1 MNAAVK
7 IVLVDDHTI
16 VRNGLKVLIEMIGNF
31 KITAEFSNGLEFT
44 KAYPFPEN
52 PDLIILDLTMPV
64 MNGVET
70 VQWLRD
76 KQINIPILILTMEY
90 NEDLILQL
98 NELDVGGYI
107 SKNSTA
113 TVMKKAIDDIL
124 EFGFYNSELL
134 REAIKSMRNR
144 KESPVEKMKREITP
158 REFEFL
164 RLLCGPGDYTYKAIA
179 EIMKVS
185 LSTVDGYRESL
196 FFKLGVT
203 SKTNLFKFA
212 TENKIV

>member
-1 MNAAVK
+1 MNSPVK

-16 VRNGLKVLIEMIGNF
+16 VRNGLKALIEMIGDF
-31 KITAEFSNGLEFT
+31 KIIAEFSNGKEFT
-44 KAYPFPEN
+44 ATFPLPEE
-52 PDLIILDLTMPV
+52 PDLIILDLAMPI
-64 MNGVET
+64 MNGLET
-70 VQWLRD
+70 VQWLRS
-76 KQINIPILILTMEY
+76 KKIQIPILVLTMEH
-90 NEDLILQL
+90 NDDIILQL
-98 NELDVGGYI
+98 NDLDVGGYI

-113 TVMKKAIDDIL
+113 VVMKKAIDDITA
-124 EFGFYNSELL
+124 FGFYNSELL
-134 REAIKSMRNR
+134 RQAVKSIQNR
-144 KESPVEKMKREITP
+144 KESPVEKMKKEITP
-158 REFEFL
+158 RELEFIK
-164 RLLCGPGDYTYKAIA
+164 LLCGPGDYTYKAIA